1 MSETN
6 APIIVIK
13 RVKKGGHGHH
23 GGAWKVAL
31 ADFVTA
37 MMAFFMLL
45 WLVGSTTPEQKAGI
59 SDYFQNPTAIDG
71 VTGVSISAI
80 DLGGGM
86 IATTSSDH
94 VPDPDAPLDDNSKQL
109 DIEAEARALEYK
121 KLEELKEQIEA
132 AIDANPEIKQFRD
145 QLLIDIMSDGLR
157 IQIVDKENRSM
168 FDSGSASLKSYTVK
182 ILAATV
188 PAIAQVSSKVSLSG
202 HTDQAPYISDDE
214 EYSNWELSVDRANA
228 ARRVLVAAG
237 LPEDKI
243 GRVVGLGS
251 SVPYVKDD
259 PLSPIN
265 RRISLIVLNK
275 KAEEALTQEAGPA
288 LDAPPPPVRRAQHEV
303 APAPA
308 PGSGSD
314 SRTRPE

>member
-288 LDAPPPPVRRAQHEV
+288 LEAPPPPVRRAQHEV
-303 APAPA
+303 AA
-308 PGSGSD
+308 GCC
-314 SRTRPE
+314 SRFGFGFANPP